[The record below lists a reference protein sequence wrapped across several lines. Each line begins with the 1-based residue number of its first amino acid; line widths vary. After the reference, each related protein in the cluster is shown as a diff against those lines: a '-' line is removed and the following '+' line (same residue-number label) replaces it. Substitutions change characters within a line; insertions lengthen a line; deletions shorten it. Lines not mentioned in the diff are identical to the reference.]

1 MPSAFGIAVSKINSY
16 NIGKTLPAL
25 MIGINLIFKAGIFFG
40 YQGYLPMI
48 IPHSIFCGQDFL

>member
-1 MPSAFGIAVSKINSY
+1 MPSAFGIVVSQINNY

-40 YQGYLPMI
+40 YLRDICP
-48 IPHSIFCGQDFL
+48 